1 MAALFERVM
10 PPHVDAD
17 TMAHMM
23 AQQRASNRR
32 MSNA

>member
-10 PPHVDAD
+10 PRHVDAD

-23 AQQRASNRR
+23 AEQRATTG
-32 MSNA
+32 A